1 MQLTIGGIALAVLGV
16 GGAFSVDRVV
26 RERDAA
32 LAAEATADEQR
43 ARADTERGA
52 AEDLVGFVMKDLR
65 PAVERVGQLS
75 VMQGVAKQV
84 DDFYQRVTSVDA
96 LDANAVARRSQ
107 ALSTLGDY
115 YQASHDEAD
124 AQRMYAAAIAAL
136 GQHADRPV
144 ELASAQLGIVEALV
158 DTGKYD
164 DAVAAIAK
172 GLAALDRAPA
182 TTDATLARA
191 RFERQRGILLATKGD
206 QQGAIASDSAAIDR
220 LTAALHAEPKNH
232 DLRFELTKSYD
243 RRSDARDAIADR
255 PGSLA
260 DAKASLAIREQ
271 LRDEGPFDF
280 EVQDGLAI
288 SWSKIAT
295 EARVMNQLDDAKRAN
310 ERATTITGHL
320 VEIDPTNMRWLAN
333 LLAGYESA
341 ADLEYDQ
348 DHFEA
353 AYALVEKPLE
363 TSRAAVERTD
373 NLNVRDAYTNLLCKA
388 ADYENQ
394 IGKPDTL
401 ARALELGTRCLAISE
416 ALHAS
421 VPDDFAYYR
430 GIGVAHDRI
439 GDTHAQKNEWQ
450 QAADEYRQRVA
461 VDEEL
466 LRRDPSNPRRKVDL
480 ASSQFNTG
488 MAVSHLP
495 GHGAEGVAL
504 LEAAYGSLTALRAA
518 GQLSPDMEASLPE
531 YEKQLAAAK
540 LRR

>member
-1 MQLTIGGIALAVLGV
+1 M
-16 GGAFSVDRVV
+16 

-43 ARADTERGA
+43 GRADTERGA

-65 PAVERVGQLS
+65 PAVERVGQLQ

-84 DDFYQRVTSVDA
+84 DDFYQRVTAVDA
-96 LDANAVARRSQ
+96 LDAAAIARRSQ

-115 YQASHDEAD
+115 YIGSHDEAD

-136 GQHADRPV
+136 EQRADRPV
-144 ELASAQLGIVEALV
+144 ELATAQLGIVQALV

-164 DAVAAIAK
+164 DASAAIAK
-172 GLAALDRAPA
+172 GLAALDRAPV
-182 TTDATLARA
+182 TTDTTLARA
-191 RFERQRGILLATKGD
+191 RFERFTGILLATKGD
-206 QQGAIASDSAAIDR
+206 QQGAIASYSRAIDR
-220 LTAALHAEPKNH
+220 LTAALRAEPKHH
-232 DLRFELTKSYD
+232 DLRFELTRSYD

-280 EVQDGLAI
+280 TLQDGLAV

-295 EARVMNQLDDAKRAN
+295 EARVMNQLADAKRAN
-310 ERATTITGHL
+310 DRYLTIEGHL
-320 VEIDPTNMRWLAN
+320 VEIDPTNMSWLAH
-333 LLAGYESA
+333 LLAGFESA

-348 DHFEA
+348 DHFDA

-363 TSRAAVERTD
+363 TARAVVERTD
-373 NLNVRDAYTNLLCKA
+373 NLPVRDAYTNLLCKA

-401 ARALELGTRCLAISE
+401 ARALDLGNRCLAISE

-430 GIGVAHDRI
+430 GVGVAHDRL
-439 GDTHAQKNEWQ
+439 GDTHAQKTEWQ

-466 LRRDPSNPRRKVDL
+466 LRRDPTNPRRQVDL
-480 ASSQFNTG
+480 ASSRFNTG

-495 GHGAEGVAL
+495 GHEAEGVTL
-504 LEAAYGSLTALRAA
+504 LETAFASLTALRDA
-518 GQLSPDMEASLPE
+518 GQLSADMEAALPE

-540 LRR
+540 LPAKRR